1 VNKTADDNPPEAAA
15 ESTRFKNSNMPAL
28 TVITGGGGGIGAAV
42 ARRLLRDDE
51 DAKVA
56 LLDIQEGASPSLQ
69 AEYGDRVTFIHAN
82 TSDPAHVESAFRS
95 IDKIPA
101 RLHSLVNGAGNVDS
115 TPSLELEMDAWQSVM
130 SAHLDSAF
138 LCSQA
143 AGRRFA
149 AEGYGGSI
157 VVIASIA
164 GLFGHPKRLPYS
176 VAKAG
181 QMQLARTLAVEW
193 ADLGIRVNS
202 IAPGY
207 VETPLVTEVTRLGL
221 IDKESTAAW
230 HALGRMGTPEEI
242 AAAAAFLLSDDAS
255 FITGTTLTVD
265 GGFSAL
271 KAH

>member
-1 VNKTADDNPPEAAA
+1 MNDTVEGNPPDPAAKT
-15 ESTRFKNSNMPAL
+15 SRSKNSNMPAL
-28 TVITGGGGGIGAAV
+28 TVITGGGGGIGSAI
-42 ARRLLRDDE
+42 ARRLLGDDE
-51 DAKVA
+51 DARVA
-56 LLDIQEGASPSLQ
+56 LLDIQEGAAQSLQ
-69 AEYGDRVTFIHAN
+69 TEYGDRVTFIPAD
-82 TSDPAHVESAFRS
+82 TSDPADVDSAFRR
-95 IDKIPA
+95 IDEIPA
-101 RLHSLVNGAGNVDS
+101 RLHGLVNGAGNVDS
-115 TPSLELEMDAWQSVM
+115 TPSLELEVDAWRSVM
-130 SAHLDSAF
+130 AVHLDSAF

-149 AEGYGGSI
+149 AQGNGGSI
-157 VVIASIA
+157 VNIASIA
-164 GLFGHPKRLPYS
+164 GLFGHPRRLAYS

-181 QMQLARTLAVEW
+181 QMQMARTLAVEW

-221 IDKESTAAW
+221 IDRETTAAW

-242 AAAAAFLLSDDAS
+242 AAAAAFLLSGDAS

>member
-1 VNKTADDNPPEAAA
+1 VNNTVEGNPPDPAA
-15 ESTRFKNSNMPAL
+15 ETGGPENSRLPAL
-28 TVITGGGGGIGAAV
+28 TVITGGGGGIGSAIATK
-42 ARRLLRDDE
+42 LLDADE
-51 DAKVA
+51 DAQVA
-56 LLDIQEGASPSLQ
+56 LLDIHEGAAPALQ
-69 AEYGDRVTFIHAN
+69 AEYGDRVTFIAGN
-82 TSDPAHVESAFRS
+82 TSDPAHVESAFQR
-95 IDKIPA
+95 IDEIPA
-101 RLHSLVNGAGNVDS
+101 RLHGLVNGAGNVNS
-115 TPSLELEMDAWQSVM
+115 TPSLDLEMDAWRSVM

-149 AEGYGGSI
+149 AQGHGGSI
-157 VVIASIA
+157 VNIASIA

-193 ADLGIRVNS
+193 AELSIRVNS

-221 IDKESTAAW
+221 IDKASTEAW

-242 AAAAAFLLSDDAS
+242 AAAVAFLLSDDAS

-265 GGFSAL
+265 GGFSVL